1 MRFSNLAH
9 AGGTRS
15 SNPLCSSRES
25 VTNCVLRARS
35 FILRSSRSG
44 DECRDPASA
53 AVDERTHE
61 PSPGVGWRITP
72 PIREARPPQT
82 SPVASASAA

>member
-1 MRFSNLAH
+1 M
-9 AGGTRS
+9 
-15 SNPLCSSRES
+15 
-25 VTNCVLRARS
+25 LRARS

-61 PSPGVGWRITP
+61 PSPIGPSSSTKRDELAQREGVSRLGQNSKI
-72 PIREARPPQT
+72 
-82 SPVASASAA
+82 